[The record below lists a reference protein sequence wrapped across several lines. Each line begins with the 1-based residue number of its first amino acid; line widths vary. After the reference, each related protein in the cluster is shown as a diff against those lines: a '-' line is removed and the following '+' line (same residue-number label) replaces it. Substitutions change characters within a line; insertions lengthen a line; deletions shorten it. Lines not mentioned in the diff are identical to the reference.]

1 MMVISECNGCKPS
14 RMVIYW
20 KSMDSGFKTQQYW
33 WADPKVVRNVNPGYK
48 IIMINWLVV
57 WNTLSIYWECHHPN
71 WRTHIFQRGGSTTNQ
86 ILMGIFHGNI
96 VRYFVEFQG
105 ITFIMEIFFCGGFL
119 WGHPQIIRFFFFKYC
134 RTIIN
139 YKPSSTMGM
148 FIYNS
153 NNNGNRMQIYGRIH
167 WISLI

>member
-1 MMVISECNGCKPS
+1 MNFM
-14 RMVIYW
+14 
-20 KSMDSGFKTQQYW
+20 
-33 WADPKVVRNVNPGYK
+33 
-48 IIMINWLVV
+48 WLVLV
-57 WNTLSIYWECHHPN
+57 LKPFWWLWVRFHFTILGTPHIGLVNQQDHHHEAILVGGLEHEIYDFPFSWECHHPN

-119 WGHPQIIRFFFFKYC
+119 WGHPQIICFFLKYC

-153 NNNGNRMQIYGRIH
+153 NNNGNRMQIYGRIR